1 MLSSAYSGL
10 GIEELW
16 NNVMDYVA
24 FTKSNGFFYQKRQK
38 QNIRILYETIEASL
52 KEHFYNNEIVEHELA
67 TAKENIL
74 ADKVSGYKAAE
85 QLIALYFDNISK
97 NK

>member
-1 MLSSAYSGL
+1 
-10 GIEELW
+10 
-16 NNVMDYVA
+16 MDYIA

-52 KEHFYNNEIVEHELA
+52 REHFYSNGIIEQELA
-67 TAKENIL
+67 AAKDKIL

-85 QLIALYFDNISK
+85 QLIELYFDNISK

>member
-1 MLSSAYSGL
+1 
-10 GIEELW
+10 
-16 NNVMDYVA
+16 MDYVA

-38 QNIRILYETIEASL
+38 QNIRILYESIEASL
-52 KEHFYNNEIVEHELA
+52 KERFYNESIIEKELEI
-67 TAKENIL
+67 AKENIL

-85 QLIALYFDNISK
+85 QLIDLYFDNLSK